1 VRGLPSRTAQE
12 TLPWSWYSEPEL
24 LRREQERIFR
34 RAWPYAGPPRGRAR
48 MKLSLVCLAAAVFV
62 LPACGSSP
70 PSTES
75 VVRAWSQALNT
86 DDNEQAANL
95 FAPGAE
101 VVQPG
106 QVLTLRTHTEAV
118 QWNARL
124 PCAGRI
130 VSIESEGQTATATFE
145 LGDRPHSR
153 CDGPG
158 QRATAVFKVV
168 KGKIVLWH
176 QTGSSEG
183 GPAI

>member
-1 VRGLPSRTAQE
+1 MR
-12 TLPWSWYSEPEL
+12 
-24 LRREQERIFR
+24 
-34 RAWPYAGPPRGRAR
+34 
-48 MKLSLVCLAAAVFV
+48 LSLACLAVAAVL
-62 LPACGSSP
+62 LPGCGSSP

-106 QVLTLRTHTEAV
+106 QVLTLRTHMEAV

-130 VSIESEGQTATATFE
+130 VSIESRGQTATATFE

-158 QRATAVFKVV
+158 ERATAVFKVI

-176 QTGSSEG
+176 QTESPPG
-183 GPAI
+183 GPTI